1 MDFHFEQR
9 YRSPPGSRVWKDEGS
24 FRRCCRVE
32 ACRVF
37 RAGEAITCM
46 TGVKEGALAWGQEIY
61 IYFMYLVAN
70 DVVENN
76 LKYFEGEK
84 ESNAVKKK
92 CLSRCFSLAS
102 KSDDCAFEIFHFFI
116 LRLV

>member
-1 MDFHFEQR
+1 
-9 YRSPPGSRVWKDEGS
+9 
-24 FRRCCRVE
+24 
-32 ACRVF
+32 
-37 RAGEAITCM
+37 M
-46 TGVKEGALAWGQEIY
+46 TGVKEGALAWGQEIC

-92 CLSRCFSLAS
+92 MPLTLLFTGQQIR
-102 KSDDCAFEIFHFFI
+102 
-116 LRLV
+116 

>member
-1 MDFHFEQR
+1 M
-9 YRSPPGSRVWKDEGS
+9 
-24 FRRCCRVE
+24 
-32 ACRVF
+32 F

-46 TGVKEGALAWGQEIY
+46 TGVKEGALAWGQEIC

-92 CLSRCFSLAS
+92 KCLSCCFSLAS
-102 KSDDCAFEIFHFFI
+102 KSDDCAFEIFHFLI